1 MKPQNTLEPLTTTA
15 LVPSETKRP
24 VPTPFLLA
32 KDPFPVRQVPIGMLV
47 LATFIAILA
56 LWFSLAPISSAVVSP
71 GIVQVASHRKTIQHL
86 EGGIIEEILVKN
98 GDVVVEGQ
106 PLVKLKSVSSAAG
119 MAQLEAQYLETL
131 AIIARLQA
139 EQSSA
144 SEISLPPEL
153 ADRAEDPAVQVVMA
167 SQQQILDSF
176 LHLQKER
183 LSVLEQNMAQGEEE
197 MNGRRVQI
205 EARQLQQKLLKEELG
220 LLEGLFDKN
229 LMSRTR
235 ILETSQQLAE
245 VEGDIGEYQ
254 AEIARINKNVLETRL
269 QINEMRAAEA
279 LRITQQLRDERAKLY
294 DISQRLTAA
303 RDVFGRTTIVSP
315 VDGEVVNLQVYT
327 NSGVIAPGQPI
338 MEIVP
343 QNDDLVVQAYIS
355 PNDIDEVR
363 VGMPADVKLTS
374 ATRRSRIPLEGVVT
388 LVSPDRLVDE
398 KTGQAHYEALI
409 EINSDINNPEMP
421 VLMAGMG
428 ADVFIRTGERT
439 AIEYLF
445 DPFLRH
451 FQKGFREK

>member
-15 LVPSETKRP
+15 LVPSETKP
-24 VPTPFLLA
+24 SVPSPFVLT
-32 KDPFPVRQVPIGMLV
+32 KDPFPVRQVPLGLLV
-47 LATFIAILA
+47 LAVFITILA
-56 LWFSLAPISSAVVSP
+56 LWFALAPINSAIISP
-71 GIVQVASHRKTIQHL
+71 GIVQVASHRKTIQHF

-98 GDVVVEGQ
+98 GDVVTQGQ
-106 PLVKLKSVSSAAG
+106 PLIKLKSVFPAAE
-119 MAQLEAQYLETL
+119 MAQLDAQYLETL
-131 AIIARLQA
+131 AIIARLEA
-139 EQSSA
+139 EQSGA
-144 SEISLPPEL
+144 SEIKLPPEL
-153 ADRAEDPAVQVVMA
+153 ADRADEPAVQAVMA
-167 SQQQILDSF
+167 GQQQILDSF
-176 LHLQKER
+176 LHLQQER

-197 MNGRRVQI
+197 MNGRRLQI
-205 EARQLQQKLLKEELG
+205 EARQQQQKLLKEELG

-235 ILETSQQLAE
+235 ILETSQQLAR

-254 AEIARINKNVLETRL
+254 ADIARINKNVLETRL

-279 LRITQQLRDERAKLY
+279 LRITQQLREERAKLY

-303 RDVFGRTTIVSP
+303 RDVLGRTTIVSP

-327 NSGVIAPGQPI
+327 TSGVIAPGQPI

-343 QNDDLVVQAYIS
+343 QDDDLIVQAFIN

-363 VGMPADVKLTS
+363 VGMPADVRLTS
-374 ATRRSRIPLEGVVT
+374 VTRRSRVPLEGVVT

-398 KTGQAHYEALI
+398 KTGNAYYEARI
-409 EINSDINNPEMP
+409 EVSADGNNPEMP

-439 AIEYLF
+439 ALEYLME
-445 DPFLRH
+445 PFLRNVRM
-451 FQKGFREK
+451 GFREK